1 MNEQDE
7 LERPRAE
14 NERLREANK
23 RMRQVS
29 GCHFYWGYAQVGA
42 PSSRMTEL
50 PIRSFSFSVGRKAG
64 KLSNEKG

>member
-23 RMRQVS
+23 RMRQVLDAIFI
-29 GCHFYWGYAQVGA
+29 GD
-42 PSSRMTEL
+42 M
-50 PIRSFSFSVGRKAG
+50 RKWAHPP
-64 KLSNEKG
+64 LE